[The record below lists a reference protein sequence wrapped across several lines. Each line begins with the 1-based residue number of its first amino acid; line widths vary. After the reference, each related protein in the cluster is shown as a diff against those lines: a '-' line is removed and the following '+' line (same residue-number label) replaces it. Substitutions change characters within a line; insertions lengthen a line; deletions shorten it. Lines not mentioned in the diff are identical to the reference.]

1 MEEPT
6 TEGMDQPTTKE
17 VEDVSTEGFGGFGS
31 FGGFKF
37 EWILILIA
45 VFLLFSGGG
54 FGGLFGE
61 E

>member
-6 TEGMDQPTTKE
+6 TKGIEE
-17 VEDVSTEGFGGFGS
+17 VSTENFGR

-37 EWILILIA
+37 EWILILIV

-54 FGGLFGE
+54 FGGFFGE
-61 E
+61 K

>member
-6 TEGMDQPTTKE
+6 AEGMDQPTTDR
-17 VEDVSTEGFGGFGS
+17 VDDGTTEGFGGL
-31 FGGFKF
+31 GGFKI
-37 EWILILIA
+37 EWILIIA
-45 VFLLFSGGG
+45 VLFLIFHGGG